1 VLTRTAQSGVLQG
14 GRLSIFSAP
23 IGPQAKVVDLLGF
36 SVIGSIAQGGL
47 LQATLRHPPDVHPEL
62 LTGQQIERTL
72 QGAFTLLRGPG
83 VAPRC
88 DPAKQQYC
96 YESRVLHGIWATAPY
111 LHNGSVPTLDDL
123 LKPSAQRPATFR
135 VGRAYDINRLGLAAD
150 QPGSGYQRATTGCEE
165 RGSGNSRCGHEGAA
179 FGTDLADPDR
189 KALLEYLKT
198 L

>member
-1 VLTRTAQSGVLQG
+1 
-14 GRLSIFSAP
+14 
-23 IGPQAKVVDLLGF
+23 
-36 SVIGSIAQGGL
+36 
-47 LQATLRHPPDVHPEL
+47 
-62 LTGQQIERTL
+62 
-72 QGAFTLLRGPG
+72 
-83 VAPRC
+83 
-88 DPAKQQYC
+88 
-96 YESRVLHGIWATAPY
+96 
-111 LHNGSVPTLDDL
+111 VPTLDDL